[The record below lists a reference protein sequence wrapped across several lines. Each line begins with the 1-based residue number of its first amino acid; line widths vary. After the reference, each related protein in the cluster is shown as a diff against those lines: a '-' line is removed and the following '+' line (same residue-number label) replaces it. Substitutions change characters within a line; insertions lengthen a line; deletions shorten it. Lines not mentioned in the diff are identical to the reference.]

1 MLPLSLDRG
10 KLAGLPLPDEAQA
23 HVLAG
28 LLNVIIAR
36 RVLPY
41 FKRRMTDAVR
51 MARVAER
58 HGISRLEDPASEI
71 RLASVVTGSL
81 DGWTVHLNERVF
93 DYLVFMAPSELST
106 RLADASEEQREAVAL
121 AEFLLR
127 HEIEHMLR
135 PELEEGAVL
144 ATDVAFAMDR
154 KELDPTYY
162 RSLCRALAGET
173 SGISGTS
180 YLRLFEMAAREE
192 PLETGLG
199 EVVSSVADDAA
210 QLPADLLR
218 QAAPVMGDRFL
229 AEVLGR
235 CLGTALEGEGSM
247 ARRGRRLQAAVRL
260 LAYLLGRRREVGRET
275 IAGLVE
281 RYGRAALMAE
291 LEVPPVEG
299 QDSEAVVDAIA
310 DRVAKTAAQLETE
323 RPSGEGLPV
332 HPRLAGEPLAGT
344 SLKDRIEG
352 LRSDPRV
359 PAAVFGLIDRNRG
372 ALHGG
377 SSAKYTELIETLI
390 AIPWGRLA
398 RIDVS
403 PEQFVSGL
411 DASHYGLARPKELLA
426 DFFTN
431 LIWRYRRFSEE
442 EASRWQRTG
451 SAFLFVG
458 PPGVGKTSLAISAA
472 SNLRI
477 PYHKVSLGGMRDESD
492 LRGHGF
498 TYEGSKPGAIL
509 QGLIRMQVMNGMFI
523 LDEADKTEAFAV
535 ATLLEILDP
544 EQNHLFHDKYIT
556 TSVDIDL
563 SNCHFVL
570 TANTLETVPAP
581 VADRCEVVYL
591 DRYAVEEKLAIAEK
605 YLIPRVRERY
615 DVAEDQLDFPPEQRD
630 ELLRHIITTY
640 THEAGVRQLER
651 TLRTLFLR
659 LHRTEVLAGRGPVV
673 LTHDVIKHSL
683 EEPTPV
689 RSIATDDRVGE
700 MLALGVNV
708 ERGIGSIIPIQATR
722 IPGSSTGDHRGALS
736 VIHATG
742 NIEKVMDES
751 RTVALTAILQ
761 SSTELGVDP
770 AQFDQPIHLHFLGA
784 STRKDGPSAGG
795 AIALALASLLSGRAI
810 RRDVAMTGEIDTH
823 GRITRIGGLDVKLE
837 TAAES
842 GCMTVIIPTE
852 NLYGDQGVERFPDA
866 LKLELQ
872 VLTFDEWH
880 GEHPP
885 IDPAQHRLQVVAVD
899 HIVQAA
905 EVAFI
910 NEAEI
915 DRLEDLAAAHGRGA
929 AMELIAKEGRRCL
942 QLVYVKE
949 AGEVDP
955 TFPDGPF
962 CDRCEGCRLLT
973 LPAAVSAFEET
984 QQPGGEASC
993 LVPLETEKGIGEVI
1007 ERQLR
1012 AGCAD
1017 PEAGVATLVGP
1028 YYWLRNLELTDAV
1041 RRRLQLVASN
1051 YTVQGMK
1058 LKGLKPR
1065 LTRAA
1070 CHLIHLSP
1078 EILAACPFATVGDG
1092 IVLADLGFIPEK
1104 YRLDASRAE
1113 EILGRCLSRWL
1124 DEIENVAEEQR
1135 PSARL

>member
-1 MLPLSLDRG
+1 MLPLVLNRE
-10 KLAGLPLPDEAQA
+10 KLAGLPLPDEGQV

-28 LLNVIIAR
+28 LLNVVIAR

-41 FKRRMTDAVR
+41 FKRRMADAVR

-58 HGISRLEDPASEI
+58 HGISRLEDPAAEI
-71 RLASVVTGSL
+71 PIASVVTGSL

-93 DYLVFMAPSELST
+93 DYLVFMAPSELTT
-106 RLADASEEQREAVAL
+106 RLADAGEEQREAIAL

-135 PELEEGAVL
+135 PELEESEVL
-144 ATDVAFAMDR
+144 ATDVVFAMDR

-162 RSLCRALAGET
+162 RSLCGALESEA
-173 SGISGTS
+173 SGISGPS
-180 YLRLFEMAAREE
+180 YLELFERVEREE
-192 PLETGLG
+192 PLEPRLDQLASG
-199 EVVSSVADDAA
+199 VAMAAA
-210 QLPADLLR
+210 QLPGDLLR
-218 QAAPVMGDRFL
+218 QAAPVMGNHFL

-235 CLGTALEGEGSM
+235 CLEEALEGEGSV

-260 LAYLLGRRREVGRET
+260 LAYLLGRSREVGRQT
-275 IAGLVE
+275 IARLIE
-281 RYGRAALMAE
+281 RYGGVALMAE
-291 LEVPPVEG
+291 LEVAPPEG
-299 QDSEAVVDAIA
+299 EGTEAVVDA
-310 DRVAKTAAQLETE
+310 VARTVATTAARLEA
-323 RPSGEGLPV
+323 EGAVTQKPEP
-332 HPRLAGEPLAGT
+332 HPRLAGEATTGT
-344 SLKDRIEG
+344 SLKDRIES
-352 LRSDPRV
+352 LRADPRV
-359 PAAVFGLIDRNRG
+359 PEAVIGLIDRNRG
-372 ALHGG
+372 GLHGG
-377 SSAKYTELIETLI
+377 SSAKYTELVETLI
-390 AIPWGRLA
+390 AIPWGRLG

-431 LIWRYRRFSEE
+431 LIWRYRRFSEK
-442 EASRWQRTG
+442 EAASWQRTG

-472 SNLRI
+472 SNLGI
-477 PYHKVSLGGMRDESD
+477 PFHKVSLGGMRDESD

-570 TANTLETVPAP
+570 TANTIETVPAP
-581 VADRCEVVYL
+581 VADRCEIVYL
-591 DRYAVEEKLAIAEK
+591 DRYGVEEKIAIAER

-615 DVAEDQLDFPPEQRD
+615 DVAEDQIDFPPEERE
-630 ELLRHIITTY
+630 ELLRHIVNTY

-659 LHRTEVLAGRGPVV
+659 LHRTQVLAGRGPVV
-673 LTHDVIKHSL
+673 ISHDVIKRSL
-683 EEPTPV
+683 EEPTPA
-689 RSIATDDRVGE
+689 RTIAAEDRVGE

-708 ERGIGSIIPIQATR
+708 ERGIGSVIPIQATR
-722 IPGSSTGDHRGALS
+722 IPGSAAGDRRGPLS

-761 SSTELGVDP
+761 SASELGVDP
-770 AQFDQPIHLHFLGA
+770 AHLDQPIHLHFLGA

-795 AIALALASLLSGRAI
+795 AIALALASLLSDRAV

-837 TAAES
+837 TAGEA
-842 GCMTVIIPTE
+842 GCTTVIIPTE
-852 NLYGDQGVERFPDA
+852 NLYGEQGVERFPEA
-866 LKLELQ
+866 LQRELQ
-872 VLTFDEWH
+872 VLTFEEWR
-880 GEHPP
+880 GEHAPV
-885 IDPAQHRLQVVAVD
+885 DPKQHLLQVVAVD

-910 NEAEI
+910 DEAEI
-915 DRLEDLAAAHGRGA
+915 DRLENLAAAHGRGA
-929 AMELIAKEGRRCL
+929 ALELVARKDRGCL

-949 AGEVDP
+949 AGEIDP
-955 TFPDGPF
+955 TFPGGVF
-962 CDRCEGCRLLT
+962 CEQCEGCRLLT
-973 LPAAVSAFEET
+973 LPEATSMLQESGRRFEG
-984 QQPGGEASC
+984 PSRM
-993 LVPLETEKGIGEVI
+993 VPLKAEEGIGEII
-1007 ERQLR
+1007 EELLR
-1012 AGCAD
+1012 KDCRDREGA
-1017 PEAGVATLVGP
+1017 VATLVGP
-1028 YYWLRNLELTDAV
+1028 YFWLRNLGLDDQLRE
-1041 RRRLQLVASN
+1041 RLRLVASN
-1051 YTVQGMK
+1051 YTAQGIK

-1070 CHLIHLSP
+1070 CHLIRLSSKT
-1078 EILAACPFATVGDG
+1078 LAACPFATVRDG
-1092 IVLADLGFIPEK
+1092 ILLADIGFIPEK
-1104 YRLDASRAE
+1104 YRLDTARAE
-1113 EILGRCLSRWL
+1113 AILGRCLSRWL
-1124 DEIENVAEEQR
+1124 AEIESVAEEQR
-1135 PSARL
+1135 PTTRP